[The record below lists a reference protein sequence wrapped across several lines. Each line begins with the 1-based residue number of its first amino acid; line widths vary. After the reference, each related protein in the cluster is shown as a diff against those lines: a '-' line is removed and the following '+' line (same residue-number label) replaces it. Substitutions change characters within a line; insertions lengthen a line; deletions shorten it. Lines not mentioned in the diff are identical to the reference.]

1 MARKATPV
9 KAKPE
14 PQDSAS
20 YIVQA
25 LQHEAFCRAYIR
37 FGNGVKALS
46 ESGMSVPKLS
56 HAASQRA
63 SKLLASD
70 PVKARIKEIC
80 HEIESKHAVNLDSI
94 ISVHSNIMR
103 ANASDIFDDDFKV
116 KPKSQWSEQ
125 LRRSVRKID
134 ITERYVGEVRIVETK
149 IDFAD
154 KAASANAL
162 YKILGYESAQKLS
175 DLAALDKADKDDPD
189 IHNRIIQRAFAR
201 AAIAARDSVLRV
213 EGS

>member
-1 MARKATPV
+1 MQKARKESATE
-9 KAKPE
+9 KA
-14 PQDSAS
+14 QQLVA
-20 YIVQA
+20 
-25 LQHEAFCRAYIR
+25 EARA
-37 FGNGVKALS
+37 
-46 ESGMSVPKLS
+46 
-56 HAASQRA
+56 
-63 SKLLASD
+63 
-70 PVKARIKEIC
+70 KEISF
-80 HEIESKHAVNLDSI
+80 EIESKDAVNLDSI
-94 ISVHSNIMR
+94 IAVHSNIMR
-103 ANASDIFDDDFKV
+103 AHASDVFDDDFKV

-134 ITERYVGEVRIVETK
+134 ITERFIGDARIVETK

-201 AAIAARDSVLRV
+201 AAIAAKA
-213 EGS
+213 

>member
-1 MARKATPV
+1 MQKPRKESATEKAQRLVAQARA
-9 KAKPE
+9 
-14 PQDSAS
+14 
-20 YIVQA
+20 
-25 LQHEAFCRAYIR
+25 
-37 FGNGVKALS
+37 
-46 ESGMSVPKLS
+46 
-56 HAASQRA
+56 
-63 SKLLASD
+63 
-70 PVKARIKEIC
+70 KEISF
-80 HEIESKHAVNLDSI
+80 EIESKNAVNLDSI
-94 ISVHSNIMR
+94 IEVHSNIMR
-103 ANASDIFDDDFKV
+103 AHASDIFDDDFKV

-201 AAIAARDSVLRV
+201 AAIAAKA
-213 EGS
+213 